1 MNYRRQSLFAML
13 GACVL
18 AAAPGLLAAT
28 PASAAVTD
36 GPVRAAGAV
45 SASNTAAGPA
55 FSTVPQPGSAAPG
68 AAPAAA
74 ADNGGPAYGPELQ
87 GFNYPEPVEQ
97 YDFTSQGVALHMAY
111 MDIKPEHANGR
122 TAVLLHGKNF
132 CAATWDATIHRLSDA
147 GYRVI
152 APDQIGFCKSSKPE
166 HYQYSFQQLA
176 RNTHALLASLGV
188 TDATVI
194 GHSTGGMLAIR
205 YALMYP
211 HETQQLVLVNPI
223 GLEDWKAK
231 GVPSLSV
238 DQWYER
244 ELKTTADGIRRYEQA
259 TYYAGQWR
267 ADYEPWVQMLAGMY
281 RGPGKQIVAW
291 NSALLYDMIY
301 TQPVVYELSQLSM
314 PTLLLIG
321 QKDTTAIG
329 KDAAPPE
336 VRAKIGLYPELGK
349 AAAKAIPHA
358 TLVEFAGLGH
368 APQMQDPQAFH
379 KALLEG
385 LAAVP
390 ANR

>member
-1 MNYRRQSLFAML
+1 
-13 GACVL
+13 V
-18 AAAPGLLAAT
+18 
-28 PASAAVTD
+28 
-36 GPVRAAGAV
+36 
-45 SASNTAAGPA
+45 
-55 FSTVPQPGSAAPG
+55 
-68 AAPAAA
+68 
-74 ADNGGPAYGPELQ
+74 
-87 GFNYPEPVEQ
+87 
-97 YDFTSQGVALHMAY
+97 
-111 MDIKPEHANGR
+111 DIKPEHANGR

-176 RNTHALLASLGV
+176 RNTHALLESLGV

-244 ELKTTADGIRRYEQA
+244 ELKTTADSIRRYEQA

-301 TQPVVYELSQLSM
+301 TQPVVYELSHLSM

-329 KDAAPPE
+329 KDFAPPD
-336 VRAKIGLYPELGK
+336 VRPKLGNYPELGK
-349 AAAKAIPHA
+349 AAAKAIPGA
-358 TLVEFAGLGH
+358 RLVEFPELGH
-368 APQMQDPQAFH
+368 APQIADPEQFD
-379 KALLEG
+379 KALLAG
-385 LAAVP
+385 IAQP
-390 ANR
+390 